1 MIGEPLDVIQ
11 MLDGGILLTLRLAG
25 VDVKQVAE
33 VTDAMMAVFMQGTKQ
48 LLQALLDSVSV
59 GRVLIQSIRVAG
71 HSVALLLVD
80 GGKNALLMNGRQL
93 ALLHDIFIFHRFH
106 QFLESKMAKETKR
119 LLFTARL
126 MRSQD
131 IKILT
136 GSSSCV

>member
-80 GGKNALLMNGRQL
+80 GGKNALLMNG
-93 ALLHDIFIFHRFH
+93 IFHRFH